1 MLLLLPEEALAGC
14 EAAAVSGVL
23 PAASGAK
30 RSPVH
35 VAAAAPREVGHGLT
49 PNLAGIKVL
58 EKDTLRG
65 CDVAAVQL
73 GERRRQE
80 NDSVSV
86 SAQLDEGAA
95 AHVERGEAAVGALV
109 AVEQAL
115 DSVKRLDWVVLGD
128 ELL

>member
-1 MLLLLPEEALAGC
+1 M
-14 EAAAVSGVL
+14 
-23 PAASGAK
+23 
-30 RSPVH
+30 
-35 VAAAAPREVGHGLT
+35 GHGLT

-95 AHVERGEAAVGALV
+95 AHVERGEAAVGGLV

-128 ELL
+128 ELLQAAEGAEKVLLKFTVGAVLETSVTKIHCGSGA